1 MSDFKVNVDFDRLN
15 EYFLN
20 YTVEQV
26 ALLKSQGGITL
37 NFEFEMEDEVY
48 EEIYQAL
55 QWIAHSLKCTF
66 KKMES

>member
-26 ALLKSQGGITL
+26 ALLKSQGGVLHICKRCIKNARYAFIHL
-37 NFEFEMEDEVY
+37 
-48 EEIYQAL
+48 
-55 QWIAHSLKCTF
+55 
-66 KKMES
+66 